1 MVIDKVVVVTGG
13 LGLLGQSFAEAILK
27 NGGIVILA
35 DLANSN
41 RDKIINE
48 LVLKTGNKNAYY
60 YELDITS
67 KDSIIKLINYF
78 KERLGKIDSWV
89 NNAFPRISKISN
101 DEKREYSNSF
111 FDFEYEDLY
120 ESVGLNLGGAFLCSQ
135 QISKFFIKQG
145 FGNIINIA
153 SIYGV
158 ISPRFDV
165 YSSTGMTMPVD
176 YAMIKAATIHF
187 TKYLAKFLK
196 GKNIRV
202 NTLSPGG
209 VFNNQP
215 KSFVSSYMHYSM
227 NKGMLDKEDISGAL
241 LFLISNNS
249 EFVNGQNIVVDDGWT
264 L

>member
-1 MVIDKVVVVTGG
+1 MLENKVVVITGG
-13 LGLLGQSFAEAILK
+13 LGLLGQSFAESILS
-27 NGGIVILA
+27 NGGKVILA
-35 DLANSN
+35 DLINSN
-41 RDKIINE
+41 SDNIINK
-48 LVLKTGNKNAYY
+48 LTLKTGNSNAYS

-67 KDSIIKLINYF
+67 KESILKLINYF
-78 KERLGKIDSWV
+78 EEKLGKIDAWV
-89 NNAFPRISKISN
+89 NNAFPRISKTTNEI
-101 DEKREYSNSF
+101 KREYSNSF
-111 FDFEYEDLY
+111 FDFEYDDLY
-120 ESVGLNLGGAFLCSQ
+120 ESVGLNLGGTFLCSQ

-145 FGNIINIA
+145 YGNIINIA

-176 YAMIKAATIHF
+176 YAMIKAGTIHF
-187 TKYLAKFLK
+187 TRYLAKYLR

-215 KSFVSSYMHYSM
+215 ESFVSSYKNYSL
-227 NKGMLDKEDISGAL
+227 NKGMLDKEDIGGAL
-241 LFLISNNS
+241 LFLLSNNS